1 MVWVGIVY
9 HCANHVPIYF
19 CLPGNIWET
28 LIFACWAHHK
38 NSLINDSFSTS
49 YISIIY
55 GVWSARIKL
64 QFVFILIYRILWA
77 NTNIYYIQCVEV
89 MIMIRQKCWVLVY
102 LLGSGDQLN
111 EIYQILLQFFEWQS
125 FCSCCMYLLQNTFFM
140 CYNIQS

>member
-89 MIMIRQKCWVLVY
+89 MIMIRQKCWVLAPIRFLWSVKWN
-102 LLGSGDQLN
+102 LSNFVAIFWVAKFLFMLN
-111 EIYQILLQFFEWQS
+111 VPIAKY
-125 FCSCCMYLLQNTFFM
+125 FFM

>member
-89 MIMIRQKCWVLVY
+89 MIMIRQKCWVLAPIRFWSSVKWNLSNFVAIFWVAKFLFMLY
-102 LLGSGDQLN
+102 VP
-111 EIYQILLQFFEWQS
+111 IAKYFF
-125 FCSCCMYLLQNTFFM
+125 YVL
-140 CYNIQS
+140 